1 LAASARSNTKTDVC
15 LCQAQGAS
23 VVFFLRFC
31 RRALRLSIRWRFFAT
46 LFCPRFLSKG
56 AQGLLAEQ
64 TAGTL
69 FARPLEC
76 ILVAAAYWGLAFIAT
91 FFNVCVVYTR
101 KTRFEGGDATFMV
114 PKAAVVAL
122 GLDRHC
128 GGNRALWG
136 QSGIARWRFSEWAR
150 SRGAGAFSWAKAI
163 ARLATDLVQQ
173 RDKEASPA
181 VPVLSWLLAGAVLQE
196 GGLAHAPPGC
206 SDCGHGLSRA
216 LRRPADKKTASLR
229 RPGGRTS
236 QRR

>member
-1 LAASARSNTKTDVC
+1 M
-15 LCQAQGAS
+15 
-23 VVFFLRFC
+23 FFLRFC

-46 LFCPRFLSKG
+46 LFCHAFLPRFLSKG

-163 ARLATDLVQQ
+163 ARLATGLVQQ
-173 RDKEASPA
+173 REREASRSTRHRLA
-181 VPVLSWLLAGAVLQE
+181 ACWRCLAGRAGSLTRRQVAAIA
-196 GGLAHAPPGC
+196 GTAT
-206 SDCGHGLSRA
+206 CGHC
-216 LRRPADKKTASLR
+216 DVQQTKKQRLCDDR
-229 RPGGRTS
+229 GGGR
-236 QRR
+236 RRDATE